1 LQPPGLTVISKSL
14 IKLFMPKTS
23 LLKPLLC
30 CLALCF
36 SLQAKLQI
44 ITTIAGNGTQGY
56 AGDNG
61 LALNAELYPWHVSC
75 DSHDNIF
82 ISESHTQVIRKV
94 NASTGIITTVAGNG
108 TAGFSGDNGP
118 ATDAQLNGPANVAID
133 SFGNTYIADAENQ
146 RIRKVD
152 GITGIITTI
161 AGTGEKKDAG
171 DGGLAINAS
180 FNTPVGVAIDKSN
193 SNLYVVDLNG
203 CTIRKINLSTSIIT
217 TIAGKNSNP
226 GYNGDEILAT
236 NSLLNYPYGIALDS
250 TNNIYISDYNN
261 ARIRKIDATDGIIHT
276 IAGNGI
282 FGYTGDSGLASNAEI
297 GYVWGV
303 AVDKKNNL
311 YIGDWGWNI
320 VRKVSLTDSIIT
332 TISGTG
338 AYGNYTGD
346 GVLAT
351 KAILGQP
358 WGIATDSKSNV
369 YTVEPDFYRVRKIT
383 VDSSALNEEFGYA
396 FYDLN
401 SNDIKDSSEP
411 LFSTGK
417 IIIKG
422 KTDSTITLISG
433 GNFRI
438 GVDTGNYTS
447 SFVPFK
453 NYYTAVPQSH
463 SSYFSGYNNID
474 TVHFA
479 LQPLAGKT
487 DIDISMYALMPPV
500 PGFGSTY
507 MIRYHNAGTDTISN
521 GDIQLVKDS
530 KFNFVSSSPNYTSI
544 NGDTIHW
551 NYSNLKPLDTAS
563 IVIKL
568 VLPSGVSIGD
578 TVHSI
583 ATINPV
589 TGDLFPAD
597 DTASVVQKVVGSYD
611 PNNKSESHA
620 GSVSTSEVKNGDY
633 LTYTIRFQNTGTY
646 AAFNIVVRD
655 TLSDKLDWNSFEMVG
670 ASHNYQLSITG
681 GNKCTW
687 YFNGIGLPDSNS
699 NEPASHGYIVY
710 RVKLKKT
717 LAAGN
722 VINNTA
728 GIYFDYNAPVQTN
741 TEKTVVQNLVLP
753 LQLLS
758 FTAQRNN
765 ETNLLKWSTAD
776 EINTDHFE
784 IQRSS
789 NGKDF
794 SAIGYIQSLNN
805 GKITNNYQYTDNS
818 PLKGVNFY
826 RLKMVDK
833 DGKYTYSL
841 VRSINNAS
849 SFDVTVYPNPVKNN
863 LVLDFISEKNL
874 DMQLQIINAEGK
886 ILLYR
891 KIEVVEG
898 ESKQTI
904 NASALSAGNYFIK
917 LISSEGE
924 TALRFIKQ

>member
-1 LQPPGLTVISKSL
+1 
-14 IKLFMPKTS
+14 MPKTS

-30 CLALCF
+30 SVALCF

-44 ITTIAGNGTQGY
+44 ITTVAGNGSGGY
-56 AGDNG
+56 SGDGG
-61 LALNAELYPWHVSC
+61 LALNAGISPQTLC
-75 DSHDNIF
+75 FDSHDNLF
-82 ISESHTQVIRKV
+82 IADYFNNVVRKV
-94 NASTGIITTVAGNG
+94 NAVTGIITTVAGKG

-118 ATDAQLNGPANVAID
+118 ATQAQLNEPSDVVVDSSGNV
-133 SFGNTYIADAENQ
+133 YIADYNNH
-146 RIRKVD
+146 RIRKIDVV
-152 GITGIITTI
+152 TGIITTI
-161 AGTGEKKDAG
+161 AGTGQNFHSGDGGLAVNASLYDEGSMALDASCKSLYVTEVIGDRIRKIDFSTGIITTIAGNGIGTTSG

-180 FNTPVGVAIDKSN
+180 VNMPYALAIDSIN
-193 SNLYVVDLNG
+193 DIYVSEVG
-203 CTIRKINLSTSIIT
+203 GYRIRKINAS
-217 TIAGKNSNP
+217 
-226 GYNGDEILAT
+226 
-236 NSLLNYPYGIALDS
+236 DS
-250 TNNIYISDYNN
+250 
-261 ARIRKIDATDGIIHT
+261 IIHT
-276 IAGNGI
+276 IAGNGTN
-282 FGYTGDSGLASNAEI
+282 GNTGDGSLALNSEI
-297 GYVWGV
+297 GYVWGL
-303 AVDKKNNL
+303 ALDKNNNL
-311 YIGDWGWNI
+311 YIPDWHWNI
-320 VRKVSLTDSIIT
+320 VRKISLIDGIIVT
-332 TISGTG
+332 VAGTG
-338 AYGNYTGD
+338 KYGYNGD
-346 GVLAT
+346 GILAT
-351 KAILGQP
+351 EANLGEP
-358 WGIATDSKSNV
+358 FDISVDSKGNF
-369 YTVEPDFYRVRKIT
+369 YFPDAAFSRVRKVTI
-383 VDSSALNEEFGYA
+383 DSSALNEVFGYA
-396 FYDLN
+396 YYDLN
-401 SNDIKDSSEP
+401 NNSIKDNSEP
-411 LFSTGK
+411 FFSNGK
-417 IIIKG
+417 VIVKDKI
-422 KTDSTITLISG
+422 DSTVTVISG

-447 SFVPFK
+447 SFEPLK
-453 NYYTAVPQSH
+453 NYYTAVPQNH
-463 SSYFSGYNNID
+463 TSYFSGYNNID

-479 LQPLAGKT
+479 MQPLAGKT
-487 DIDISMYALMPPV
+487 DIDISMYALMPPA
-500 PGFGSTY
+500 PGFGTTY
-507 MIRYHNAGTDTISN
+507 MIRYHNSGTDTISN
-521 GDIQLVKDS
+521 GEIQLVKDS

-551 NYSNLKPLDTAS
+551 SYSNLKPLDTAS
-563 IVIKL
+563 IIIQL
-568 VLPSGVSIGD
+568 ALPSNVSIGD
-578 TVHSI
+578 TLHSV
-583 ATINPV
+583 ATITPV
-589 TGDLFPAD
+589 TGDLYPSD
-597 DTASVVQKVVGSYD
+597 DTASVIQKVVGSYD

-633 LTYTIRFQNTGTY
+633 LTYTVRFQNTGTY

-670 ASHNYQLSITG
+670 ASHNYQLSING

-717 LAAGN
+717 LVAGN

-728 GIYFDYNAPVQTN
+728 GIYFDYNSPVQTN

-765 ETNLLKWSTAD
+765 ATNLLKWSTAD

-805 GKITNNYQYTDNS
+805 GKITNNYQYTDNR
-818 PLKGVNFY
+818 PLKAVNFY

-863 LVLDFISEKNL
+863 LVLDFVSDKNT
-874 DMQLQIINAEGK
+874 DMQMQILNAEGRIVFSGK
-886 ILLYR
+886 IT
-891 KIEVVEG
+891 VAEG

-904 NASALSAGNYFIK
+904 NASAFNAGSYFIK
-917 LISSEGE
+917 LISADGE
-924 TALRFIKQ
+924 TALKFVKQ